1 MITEYRIIKPL
12 FFIQQTILSA
22 FDMPGTV
29 LGKGTGRKTDAPH
42 TAYMYEYFEKKN
54 HQDELMKFIFI

>member
-22 FDMPGTV
+22 FDMPGTA
-29 LGKGTGRKTDAPH
+29 LGKGTG
-42 TAYMYEYFEKKN
+42 KKK
-54 HQDELMKFIFI
+54 QMPLIQLTCMSILKKKSPG

>member
-22 FDMPGTV
+22 FDMPGIV
-29 LGKGTGRKTDAPH
+29 PGNGTGKKTGAPHNPCPH
-42 TAYMYEYFEKKN
+42 TAYMYEYFEKKITKMN
-54 HQDELMKFIFI
+54 